1 MRIDLDTVSAE
12 DKMHA
17 PAAQRNQSAILDV
30 LRLHLPNSGTVLELA
45 SGSGEHACLFA
56 KTLAPRKW
64 LPTDRAEAAV
74 KSIAAWRA
82 EQVSPRP
89 LLPRYLDCLDAEWP
103 VADIT
108 DLTAIVAVNLLHI
121 APWRVCEALFDQA
134 GKLLRADGVIITYG
148 PYRRGSDFMSDG
160 NLQFDSALRRRDPQL
175 GLRDIGDVVAQAA
188 VSGWQLAAEIS
199 MPANNLTLVWR
210 R

>member
-1 MRIDLDTVSAE
+1 
-12 DKMHA
+12 
-17 PAAQRNQSAILDV
+17 
-30 LRLHLPNSGTVLELA
+30 
-45 SGSGEHACLFA
+45 
-56 KTLAPRKW
+56 
-64 LPTDRAEAAV
+64 
-74 KSIAAWRA
+74 
-82 EQVSPRP
+82 
-89 LLPRYLDCLDAEWP
+89 
-103 VADIT
+103 
-108 DLTAIVAVNLLHI
+108 LHI